1 MKKNKNT
8 SKIILAAIVA
18 VLMAVISYSHFS
30 SINSELAE
38 KQKMIEMMQ
47 QTKGGANQNVTYAY
61 AVAKTD
67 LKAGEIVSDE
77 DVDFKQF
84 ETLDANAFENRSDV
98 VNKVLLQDIT
108 TGSVFTT
115 SHIAKISKDDLALK
129 EGCRALTLPAD
140 SFQGRSKS
148 MIPGSSVDIYSTVPG
163 DSWILEN
170 IKILSFEGNKKTL
183 SASEKPSIEDATSIT
198 FQVNTD
204 SISEFISNVSKSRLV
219 LVARGANDTKITHKK
234 SLPSMSN
241 FASKAA
247 ASASLPNLPASVPIT
262 NLQGGTSGLPQPIQ
276 PVIQSPAVELIEAN
290 VKSKVTF
297 DSKE

>member
-30 SINSELAE
+30 NINSELAE
-38 KQKMIEMMQ
+38 KQKLIDMMQ
-47 QTKGGANQNVTYAY
+47 QTKGGANQNATYAY

-67 LKAGEIVSDE
+67 LKAGEIVSDD

-84 ETLDANAFENRSDV
+84 ETIDTNAFENRSDV

-115 SHIAKISKDDLALK
+115 SHIAKISKDDLTLK

-140 SFQGRSKS
+140 SFQGKS
-148 MIPGSSVDIYSTVPG
+148 QSMLPGTSVDIYSSIPG

-170 IKILSFEGNKKTL
+170 IKILSFEGVKKTL
-183 SASEKPSIEDATSIT
+183 APGEKSNIEDATSIT
-198 FQVNTD
+198 FQVTTD
-204 SISEFISNVSKSRLV
+204 SISDFISNVSKGRLV
-219 LVARGANDTKITHKK
+219 LVARGAHDTKITHKK
-234 SLPSMSN
+234 PLPSMSN
-241 FASKAA
+241 FIPKS
-247 ASASLPNLPASVPIT
+247 SPSLPNLPASVPIT
-262 NLQGGTSGLPQPIQ
+262 NLPGGSAGLPQPIQ

>member
-8 SKIILAAIVA
+8 SKIILATIVA
-18 VLMAVISYSHFS
+18 VLMAIISYSHFS
-30 SINSELAE
+30 NINSELAE
-38 KQKMIEMMQ
+38 KQKLIDMMQ
-47 QTKGGANQNVTYAY
+47 QSKGGANQNVSYAY

-115 SHIAKISKDDLALK
+115 SHIAKISKDDLTLK

-140 SFQGRSKS
+140 SFQGKSKS
-148 MIPGSSVDIYSTVPG
+148 MVPGSSVDIYTTTPG
-163 DSWILEN
+163 DNWILEN

-183 SASEKPSIEDATSIT
+183 APGEKPSIEDAASIT
-198 FQVNTD
+198 FQVTTD
-204 SISEFISNVSKSRLV
+204 SISDFISNVSKSRLV

-234 SLPSMSN
+234 ALPPMSS
-241 FASKAA
+241 FTPKT
-247 ASASLPNLPASVPIT
+247 ASLPNLPASVPIT
-262 NLQGGTSGLPQPIQ
+262 NLQGGSSGLPQPIQ
-276 PVIQSPAVELIEAN
+276 PIIQSPAVELIEAN

>member
-8 SKIILAAIVA
+8 SKIILATVFSLAIT
-18 VLMAVISYSHFS
+18 MFSYSHFS

-38 KQKMIEMMQ
+38 KQKMIDLMQ

-61 AVAKTD
+61 AVAKAD
-67 LKAGEIVSDE
+67 LKSGEIVSDD

-84 ETLDANAFENRSDV
+84 DTLDANAFENRSDV
-98 VNKVLLQDIT
+98 VNKVLLQDISA
-108 TGSVFTT
+108 GSVFTT
-115 SHIAKISKDDLALK
+115 SHIAKISKDDLTLK

-148 MIPGSSVDIYSTVPG
+148 MVPGSSVDIYSSVPG

-170 IKILSFEGNKKTL
+170 VKILSFEGNKKTL
-183 SASEKPSIEDATSIT
+183 SANEKPSIEDATSIT
-198 FQVNTD
+198 FQVNTN

-234 SLPSMSN
+234 AALPSMNN
-241 FASKAA
+241 FSSKSA
-247 ASASLPNLPASVPIT
+247 ASLPNLPASVPIT
-262 NLQGGTSGLPQPIQ
+262 NFPGGSAGLPQPIQ
-276 PVIQSPAVELIEAN
+276 PVIQPPAVELIEAN